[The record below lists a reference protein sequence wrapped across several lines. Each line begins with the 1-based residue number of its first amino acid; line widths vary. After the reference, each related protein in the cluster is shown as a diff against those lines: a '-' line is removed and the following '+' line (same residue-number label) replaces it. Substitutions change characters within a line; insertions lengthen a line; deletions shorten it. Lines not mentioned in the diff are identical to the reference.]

1 MTGPGVGPTFG
12 MNTRQADRLD
22 VIEEGRA
29 MAEPE
34 NHTLHLLREM
44 RDESRA
50 FRKEMREGL
59 DQARQDRQEM
69 RGQLDSIQSA
79 VGGLAYIQAD
89 QRRACLARNAGI
101 RHKQASG
108 SHGGAPGGTPAAPRG
123 CALTVATCNHNRF
136 GLHSS

>member
-1 MTGPGVGPTFG
+1 MTGPGAGPIFG
-12 MNTRQADRLD
+12 GMSEA
-22 VIEEGRA
+22 
-29 MAEPE
+29 PE

-59 DQARQDRQEM
+59 EQAGQERQEM

-89 QRRACLARNAGI
+89 QRLQFEELEARVKRIEEQLG
-101 RHKQASG
+101 QA
-108 SHGGAPGGTPAAPRG
+108 PAE
-123 CALTVATCNHNRF
+123 
-136 GLHSS
+136 